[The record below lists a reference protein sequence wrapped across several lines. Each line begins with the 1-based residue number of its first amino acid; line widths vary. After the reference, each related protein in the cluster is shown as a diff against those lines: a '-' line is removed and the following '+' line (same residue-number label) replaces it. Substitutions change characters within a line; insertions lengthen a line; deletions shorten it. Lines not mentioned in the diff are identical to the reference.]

1 MKLIISNT
9 QKGKSLVYIFIFS
22 AIISFFYAIFT
33 QTYNGDFL
41 GIEVKITTVE
51 LIFNLFTS
59 IIPFIFLY
67 FIYLRFSRTNRFRKK
82 IQVPMN
88 FFFKFLVIIMGWNI
102 IVTLLYGVGIMGAD
116 AYTAPQGIKLV
127 IQIMNRFN
135 YLYGAFVFILC
146 TKKSDKR
153 DLIILLL
160 LLILA
165 YFRAGLG
172 SFMYIGMIMFI
183 KYNFEVRKLY
193 SRNKIKFLVCII
205 CFPLIVSTLYA
216 VRNSLRNQEEDYSNP
231 VTGKFFGRMSSFSDS
246 AMILQESAYFSDSV
260 KNLDFFY
267 FQKQAL
273 GVFSVELIPKVR
285 PEIMVFK
292 LYYGDLEDNVA
303 YMAGTQGNLYISY
316 LKSPILLVINILSF
330 YVYIIIIFRLFQ
342 VLKFEYNMELALIL
356 SLYVVMSG
364 VSNEFAFIILSI
376 LVYIILFY
384 FINTFTRT
392 VIFPKNRII

>member
-1 MKLIISNT
+1 MKLIIDNT
-9 QKGKSLVYIFIFS
+9 QKGKSLVYIFILS

-33 QTYNGDFL
+33 QSYNGDFL
-41 GIEVKITTVE
+41 GIEVKITTIE

-59 IIPFIFLY
+59 IIPFVLLFLV
-67 FIYLRFSRTNRFRKK
+67 YLRFSKTNRFRKK
-82 IQVPMN
+82 IQIPMN
-88 FFFKFLVIIMGWNI
+88 FFFKFLVLIMFWNI
-102 IVTLLYGVGIMGAD
+102 IVTILYGVGIMGAD
-116 AYTAPQGIKLV
+116 AYTAPEGIKLI

-146 TKKSDKR
+146 TNKGDKR
-153 DLIILLL
+153 DLMILLL
-160 LLILA
+160 LLVLA

-183 KYNFEVRKLY
+183 KYNFEVRNLY
-193 SRNKIKFLVCII
+193 YRNKIKFIVCII
-205 CFPLIVSTLYA
+205 SFPLLVSTLYSI
-216 VRNSLRNQEEDYSNP
+216 RNNLRDKEEDYTNP

-260 KNLDFFY
+260 KDLDFFY

-316 LKSPILLVINILSF
+316 LKSPILLIINMFSF
-330 YVYIIIIFRLFQ
+330 YAYIIIIFKLFQ
-342 VLKFEYNMELALIL
+342 RLKFEYNMELALIL
-356 SLYVVMSG
+356 TLYVVMSG

-384 FINTFTRT
+384 FVNTFTRKT
-392 VIFPKNRII
+392 I